1 MYEGHNKALLR
12 ILNRLSKESN
22 CSVSLIVDEHGL
34 LVSESINKPINKNS
48 LAVLS
53 SLLNTILNRFTEPL
67 AFKQIN
73 FLILNTSKGTLLTKE
88 IPLRKWNR
96 SFILSLFFDNK
107 NLDKSIRSNSIFMRF
122 IDFILNGVGILK
134 NRNIQSNGSIITHD
148 LIKKVNKTI
157 NEIQFVFNQ

>member
-1 MYEGHNKALLR
+1 M
-12 ILNRLSKESN
+12 NRLSEESD
-22 CSVSLIVDEHGL
+22 CSVCLIVDEHGL

-53 SLLNTILNRFTEPL
+53 SLLNTTLNRFTEPL
-67 AFKQIN
+67 ALKHIN
-73 FLILNTSKGTLLTKE
+73 FLILNTGKGTLLIKE

-96 SFILSLFFDNK
+96 NFILSLFFDKK
-107 NLDKSIRSNSIFMRF
+107 NLDKSIRSNSIIIRF
-122 IDFILNGVGILK
+122 IDFILNWVGILK

-157 NEIQFVFNQ
+157 NEIKLVFNQ